1 MKLATQQLA
10 AVELV
15 ESGANAFITGMAG
28 TGKSTVMAAIV
39 GRARGPIDLCAT
51 TGIAALNL
59 QQQFLE
65 KTGLTITARTIY
77 RFAGIGL
84 GPNPGQSFDD
94 YSVFLEMGMTR
105 SRRAAYNRI
114 RSARTVVIDEVSMLP
129 GRLLDFLDH
138 HFRRVR
144 ECPLKPFGGLQLV
157 AVGDFLQ
164 LPPVAKTGRYD
175 WAFRSAAWQGG
186 GLVPCY
192 LSQIFRQNEP
202 EFIDALND
210 FRVGRISGRTAE
222 ILATRVARFP
232 SRNIPRLFTH
242 NVQVDKWNSYQLEN
256 IEDEEARTF
265 NARTTG
271 ASDQIEFLLKN
282 LVTPQTLLLK
292 RTARVM
298 FTANL
303 TESGG
308 GAMIAA
314 NGECGTVLNFDE
326 QTLENSDGI
335 RIRKDDGQEI
345 VVGPFSWQFDPQDDD
360 SAKFHQYPLRLAY
373 SMTIHKSQGLTLD
386 AALIDIRAAREPGQ
400 AYVALSRLRSL
411 RGLFLKD
418 WFSGVFVS
426 PEAIAFYRE
435 LETRQAC
442 AA

>member
-1 MKLATQQLA
+1 MKLAPQQLA

-15 ESGANAFITGMAG
+15 ESGAPAFITGMAG

-39 GRARGPIDLCAT
+39 GRARGRVDLCAT

-65 KTGLTITARTIY
+65 RTGLTLTARTIY
-77 RFAGIGL
+77 RYAGIGL
-84 GPNPGQSFDD
+84 GPATGQSFED
-94 YSVFLEMGMTR
+94 YSSYLEGTMNR
-105 SRRAAYNRI
+105 SRKAAYQRI
-114 RSARTVVIDEVSMLP
+114 RSAQTVVIDEVSMLP
-129 GRLLDFLDH
+129 GRTLDFLDH

-144 ECPLKPFGGLQLV
+144 ECAKPFGGAQIV

-175 WAFRSAAWQGG
+175 WAFHSESWRGA

-192 LSQIFRQNEP
+192 LTQIFRQNEP

-222 ILATRVARFP
+222 VLATRVARFP

-242 NVQVDKWNSYQLEN
+242 NVQVDKWNAYQLEN
-256 IEDEEARTF
+256 IEEHPERTFTART
-265 NARTTG
+265 NG
-271 ASDQIEFLLKN
+271 NPDQIEFLTKN
-282 LVTPQTLLLK
+282 LVTPDTLVLK

-303 TESGG
+303 SDGNGG
-308 GAMIAA
+308 MIAA
-314 NGECGTVLNFDE
+314 NGECGTVLEFD
-326 QTLENSDGI
+326 QPGRDTSAGI
-335 RIRKDDGQEI
+335 LIRKDDGKEI
-345 VVGPFSWQFDPQDDD
+345 VAEPFVWQFDPQDDD
-360 SAKFHQYPLRLAY
+360 SAKFIQHPLRLAY
-373 SMTIHKSQGLTLD
+373 SMTIHKSQGLSLD

-411 RGLFLKD
+411 RGLYLKD

-426 PEAIAFYRE
+426 PEAIGYYRE
-435 LETRQAC
+435 LESRSAV